1 MAELQATILVV
12 DDEVR
17 NVRLMEAMLAP
28 RGYTVVTAYNG
39 EEALQQ
45 VQSQRPDLILLDVM
59 MPGMNGF
66 EVCRSLKDNANT
78 CLIPVVIMTALG
90 QTEDRI
96 KGIEAGA
103 DDFLTKPVNR
113 DELLARIRTSLR
125 LKRAIDQ
132 QVSLLQNVQEHLV
145 KFVPQSV
152 TRLIAANPETP
163 ELEKKEQDVSVL
175 FVDISGYARLSELLP
190 REDMNLIIER
200 YFSSFLDC
208 IHTNGGDINETA
220 GDGLM
225 VIFADA
231 DPQHHARKA
240 VQAALEMVQRVA
252 PLEAQSQGAWGP
264 ISVHIG
270 INSGLA
276 LVGPTK
282 LQGATGTRW
291 TYTASGSVTNIAARL
306 ATLGEGGMV
315 LVGPETAQRIAGR
328 FRMQEIGQR
337 QLKNISEEMLV
348 YRILGE
354 MDSHA

>member
-1 MAELQATILVV
+1 
-12 DDEVR
+12 
-17 NVRLMEAMLAP
+17 
-28 RGYTVVTAYNG
+28 
-39 EEALQQ
+39 
-45 VQSQRPDLILLDVM
+45 M

-152 TRLIAANPETP
+152 TRLITANPETP

-354 MDSHA
+354 VDRHV

>member
-12 DDEVR
+12 DDEAR
-17 NVRLMEAMLAP
+17 NVRLVEAILAP

-66 EVCRSLKDNANT
+66 EVCRSLKDNADT

-132 QVSLLQNVQEHLV
+132 QVSLLQNVQKHLV

-190 REDMNLIIER
+190 REDMNLIIEC

-208 IHTNGGDINETA
+208 IHSNGGDINETA

-252 PLEAQSQGAWGP
+252 PLDTQIQGALGP
-264 ISVHIG
+264 ISVRIG

-328 FRMQEIGQR
+328 FHMQEIGQR
-337 QLKNISEEMLV
+337 QLKNISEGMLV